1 MVLRINMNLFIKMLP
16 SLFKGSITT
25 LKVFFVTLIISLPLS
40 FILAFINNRKNRII
54 NSIFWAYIYVE
65 RGTPLLLQLM
75 FIYFGLPYLGIT
87 LSREIAIYTTFILNY
102 SAYFIEI
109 LRGGI
114 IAIDDGQFKA
124 AKVLGLSNSYTFLNI
139 TLPQCVR
146 NSLPSIGNEVLN
158 LVKDTS
164 LITILGASELLK
176 VGRNAVNL
184 YATATPF
191 IFVAIFYLLMTFAI
205 TRVMNYLEKRSAY
218 YE

>member
-1 MVLRINMNLFIKMLP
+1 MNLFIKMLP

-75 FIYFGLPYLGIT
+75 FVYFGLPYLGIT

>member
-1 MVLRINMNLFIKMLP
+1 MNLFIKMLP
-16 SLFKGSITT
+16 SLFEGSIVT
-25 LKVFFVTLIISLPLS
+25 LKVFFITLVVSIPLS
-40 FILAFINNRKNRII
+40 FILAFINNRENKII
-54 NSIFWAYIYVE
+54 NSIFWAYVYVE

-87 LSREIAIYTTFILNY
+87 FSREMAIYVTFILNY

-114 IAIDDGQFKA
+114 NAIDDGQFKA
-124 AKVLGLSNSYTFLNI
+124 AKVLGLGKSYTFAHI
-139 TLPQCVR
+139 TLPQCIR
-146 NSLPSIGNEVLN
+146 NCLPSIGNEVLN

-176 VGRNAVNL
+176 AGRNAVNR
-184 YATATPF
+184 YATASPF
-191 IFVAIFYLLMTFAI
+191 IFVAIFYLLMTFVI
-205 TRVMNYLEKRSAY
+205 TRIMNYLEKRSAY

>member
-25 LKVFFVTLIISLPLS
+25 LKVFFVTLIISLTLS

>member
-114 IAIDDGQFKA
+114 IAIDDVQFKA

-218 YE
+218 Y

>member
-205 TRVMNYLEKRSAY
+205 TRVMNYIEKRSAY

>member
-1 MVLRINMNLFIKMLP
+1 MNLFIKMLP
-16 SLFKGSITT
+16 SLFEGSIAT

-40 FILAFINNRKNRII
+40 FILAFINNRENKII

-75 FIYFGLPYLGIT
+75 FVYFGLPYLGIT

-114 IAIDDGQFKA
+114 IAIDDSQFKA
-124 AKVLGLSNSYTFLNI
+124 AKVLGLSNSYTFLHI

-146 NSLPSIGNEVLN
+146 NSLPSISNEVLN

-176 VGRNAVNL
+176 AGRNAVNH

-191 IFVAIFYLLMTFAI
+191 IFVAIFYLVMTFVI
-205 TRVMNYLEKRSAY
+205 TRVMNFLEKRSSY

>member
-1 MVLRINMNLFIKMLP
+1 MSLFIKMLP
-16 SLFKGSITT
+16 SLFEGSITT

-54 NSIFWAYIYVE
+54 NSILWAYIYVE

-176 VGRNAVNL
+176 AGRNAVNL